1 MLGAICRDDPQ
12 ITHDPVKVLLPHAG
26 GFGHRHDGLV
36 LYHHC
41 IGGIDI
47 LVQETLFA
55 SALIQFF
62 AQYSELLIKQRI
74 LVLSHSY

>member
-1 MLGAICRDDPQ
+1 MLGAVRCDDPQ
-12 ITHDPVKVLLPHAG
+12 ITHDPVEVLLPHAG
-26 GFGHRHDGLV
+26 SFGHRHNGLV
-36 LYHHC
+36 LYHHG

-47 LVQETLFA
+47 LVQKTLFA

-74 LVLSHSY
+74 LVLSHS